1 MHLVASS
8 HPAVHHTP
16 LVAAL
21 EEWKVENKE
30 HHGKMQNRKQ
40 GSGLTQE
47 QLIELQQKLFE
58 EARAATLSGPLPSM
72 LVSEVVAAADAE
84 AQGDA
89 AAAGQQQQQQ
99 GEQQQGEQPAV
110 AAAAPPP
117 EQPAAQLQEAAVGQ
131 QPAAAAAA
139 DVQDADDD
147 DAALSDDE
155 EVQAAV
161 S

>member
-89 AAAGQQQQQQ
+89 AAAGQQRSSKESSSKESSRQ
-99 GEQQQGEQPAV
+99 
-110 AAAAPPP
+110 
-117 EQPAAQLQEAAVGQ
+117 
-131 QPAAAAAA
+131 
-139 DVQDADDD
+139 
-147 DAALSDDE
+147 
-155 EVQAAV
+155 
-161 S
+161 